1 MRRLQV
7 GGWRRSEGEWFQK
20 SFLMVGCVGVEC
32 EVLVVVF
39 CVEGSDSTGVELG
52 CVRWQGR
59 IVNVLHIVWQQ

>member
-39 CVEGSDSTGVELG
+39 WGSDSTAVELG
-52 CVRWQGR
+52 RVRWQGQ
-59 IVNVLHIVWQQ
+59 IVSDEASQS